1 MFIQVGVKKRVA
13 SPGRVFPLEVNFAC
27 ESSRLVLFG
36 PSGSGKTLTLQLL
49 TGLLTPD
56 SGRIVI
62 GDRVLFDA
70 EQHISV
76 PARHRAIGYV
86 PQDYALFSHLSVADN
101 IGFGLPRR
109 WPWGLNRS
117 DRRRVAEFLE
127 IFELSDLGAGLPR
140 DLSGGQRQRVAL
152 ARALICR
159 PQLLLLDEPFAA
171 LDGFLRANMRR
182 LLLEVQASFHL
193 PIILITH
200 DPEDV
205 AALAQ
210 TLVVYEMG
218 RGSRVVSQEDF
229 SRELASMPALQMAK
243 GAGLKYEAGLKPARN
258 CPPPAPPSQ
267 PFRNPAKVGGLRFN
281 FGRICKHTPKGLG
294 EGARWRG

>member
-1 MFIQVGVKKRVA
+1 MFIQVAVKKQVTA
-13 SPGRVFPLEVNFAC
+13 PGRVFPLEVDFAC

-56 SGRIVI
+56 SGRIVA

-70 EQHISV
+70 QQHINV

-109 WPWGLNRS
+109 WPWGLTKS

-127 IFELSDLGAGLPR
+127 IFELNDLGSGLPR

-152 ARALICR
+152 ARALICQ

-182 LLLEVQASFHL
+182 LLLEVQARFHL

-200 DPEDV
+200 DPDDV
-205 AALAQ
+205 ATLAQ

-218 RGSRVVSQEDF
+218 RASRVVSQEDF
-229 SRELASMPALQMAK
+229 PGALASLPAFHLAS
-243 GAGLKYEAGLKPARN
+243 GGRLENRAGFKPAPACPSLKP
-258 CPPPAPPSQ
+258 CP
-267 PFRNPAKVGGLRFN
+267 G
-281 FGRICKHTPKGLG
+281 
-294 EGARWRG
+294 

>member
-1 MFIQVGVKKRVA
+1 MFIQVAVKKQVTA
-13 SPGRVFPLEVNFAC
+13 PGRVFPLEVDFAC

-56 SGRIVI
+56 SGRIVAK
-62 GDRVLFDA
+62 DRVLFDA
-70 EQHISV
+70 QQQINV

-109 WPWGLNRS
+109 WAWGLTKS

-127 IFELSDLGAGLPR
+127 IFELNDLGEGLPR

-152 ARALICR
+152 ARALICQ

-182 LLLEVQASFHL
+182 LLLEVQARFHL

-205 AALAQ
+205 ATLAH

-218 RGSRVVSQEDF
+218 RASRVVSQKDF
-229 SRELASMPALQMAK
+229 SRELASLPAFHLAL
-243 GAGLKYEAGLKPARN
+243 GGGIEHRAAFT
-258 CPPPAPPSQ
+258 APPCPS
-267 PFRNPAKVGGLRFN
+267 
-281 FGRICKHTPKGLG
+281 PKPCPG
-294 EGARWRG
+294 

>member
-1 MFIQVGVKKRVA
+1 MFIQVTAKKQVTA
-13 SPGRVFPLEVNFAC
+13 PGRVFPLEVDFSCDC
-27 ESSRLVLFG
+27 ERLVLFG

-56 SGRIVI
+56 SGKIVV

-70 EQHISV
+70 KQDINV
-76 PARHRAIGYV
+76 PARRRAIGYV

-109 WPWGLNRS
+109 WPWGLKQS

-127 IFELSDLGAGLPR
+127 IFELSDLGSGLPR

-159 PQLLLLDEPFAA
+159 PRLLLLDEPFAA
-171 LDGFLRANMRR
+171 LDGFLRAHMRR
-182 LLLEVQASFHL
+182 LLLEVQDRFHL

-205 AALAQ
+205 ATLAQ

-218 RGSRVVSQEDF
+218 RSCRVVSQEDF
-229 SRELASMPALQMAK
+229 SGELASLPAFHLAS
-243 GAGLKYEAGLKPARN
+243 GGGIEFRTGFKPA
-258 CPPPAPPSQ
+258 PTFPS
-267 PFRNPAKVGGLRFN
+267 
-281 FGRICKHTPKGLG
+281 PKPSTG
-294 EGARWRG
+294 

>member
-1 MFIQVGVKKRVA
+1 MFIQVTAKKQVT
-13 SPGRVFPLEVNFAC
+13 SPGRVFPLEVDFSCDC
-27 ESSRLVLFG
+27 ERLVLFG

-56 SGRIVI
+56 SGRIVV

-70 EQHISV
+70 KQHVNV
-76 PARHRAIGYV
+76 PARRRAIGYV

-109 WPWGLNRS
+109 WPWGLKQS

-127 IFELSDLGAGLPR
+127 IFELSDLGKGLPR

-171 LDGFLRANMRR
+171 LDGFLRAHMRR
-182 LLLEVQASFHL
+182 LLLEVQDRFHL

-205 AALAQ
+205 ATLAQ
-210 TLVVYEMG
+210 TLVVYELG
-218 RGSRVVSQEDF
+218 RSCRVVSQEDF
-229 SRELASMPALQMAK
+229 SGELASLPAFHLAS
-243 GAGLKYEAGLKPARN
+243 GRGLEYRAGFKPA
-258 CPPPAPPSQ
+258 PTFSSPKPST
-267 PFRNPAKVGGLRFN
+267 G
-281 FGRICKHTPKGLG
+281 
-294 EGARWRG
+294 

>member
-1 MFIQVGVKKRVA
+1 MFIQVSVKKRVTA
-13 SPGRVFPLEVNFAC
+13 PGRVFPLEVDFAC
-27 ESSRLVLFG
+27 ESERLVLFG

-56 SGRIVI
+56 LGRIVL
-62 GDRVLFDA
+62 GDRVLFDGH
-70 EQHISV
+70 QNINV
-76 PARHRAIGYV
+76 PARRRAIGYV

-101 IGFGLPRR
+101 IGFGLPRK
-109 WPWGLNRS
+109 WPWGLTKS

-127 IFELSDLGAGLPR
+127 IFELNELGKGLPR

-152 ARALICR
+152 ARALICQ

-171 LDGFLRANMRR
+171 LDGFFRVNMRR
-182 LLLEVQASFHL
+182 LLLEVQARFQL

-205 AALAQ
+205 ATLAQ

-218 RGSRVVSQEDF
+218 RVSRVVPKENLPQA
-229 SRELASMPALQMAK
+229 LASLPAFHLTFGSEDRNAW
-243 GAGLKYEAGLKPARN
+243 AGVKPA
-258 CPPPAPPSQ
+258 PTSPS
-267 PFRNPAKVGGLRFN
+267 PKVPLS
-281 FGRICKHTPKGLG
+281 
-294 EGARWRG
+294 

>member
-1 MFIQVGVKKRVA
+1 VSDMFIQVAVKKQVS
-13 SPGRVFPLEVNFAC
+13 SPGRVFPLEVDFSC
-27 ESSRLVLFG
+27 ECERLVLFG

-56 SGRIVI
+56 SGRIVV

-70 EQHISV
+70 EQHINI
-76 PARHRAIGYV
+76 PARRRDIGYV

-109 WPWGLNRS
+109 WPWGLKES

-127 IFELSDLGAGLPR
+127 IFELSDMGKGLPR
-140 DLSGGQRQRVAL
+140 NLSGGQRQRVAL

-171 LDGFLRANMRR
+171 LDGFLRAHMRR
-182 LLLEVQASFHL
+182 LLLEVQARFHL

-205 AALAQ
+205 ATLAQ

-218 RGSRVVSQEDF
+218 RCCRVVSQEDF
-229 SRELASMPALQMAK
+229 PGELASLPAFHLASGGK
-243 GAGLKYEAGLKPARN
+243 PGPREALT
-258 CPPPAPPSQ
+258 PAPPC
-267 PFRNPAKVGGLRFN
+267 PF
-281 FGRICKHTPKGLG
+281 PKTSTG
-294 EGARWRG
+294 

>member
-1 MFIQVGVKKRVA
+1 MIIQVAVKKRVSA
-13 SPGRVFPLEVNFAC
+13 PGRVFPLEVDFSCDC
-27 ESSRLVLFG
+27 ERLVLFG

-56 SGRIVI
+56 SGRIVVR
-62 GDRVLFDA
+62 DRVLFDA
-70 EQHISV
+70 EQNINI

-109 WPWGLNRS
+109 WPWGLKKS
-117 DRRRVAEFLE
+117 DQRRVAEFLE
-127 IFELSDLGAGLPR
+127 IFELSDLGKGLPR

-152 ARALICR
+152 ARALICQ

-182 LLLEVQASFHL
+182 LLLEVQDRFHL

-205 AALAQ
+205 ATLAQ

-218 RGSRVVSQEDF
+218 RSCRVVSHEDF
-229 SRELASMPALQMAK
+229 SGELASLPAFHLGQ
-243 GAGLKYEAGLKPARN
+243 GRRIEHRAGIKPTPP
-258 CPPPAPPSQ
+258 CPSPRPS
-267 PFRNPAKVGGLRFN
+267 
-281 FGRICKHTPKGLG
+281 TS
-294 EGARWRG
+294 

>member
-1 MFIQVGVKKRVA
+1 MFIQVTAKKQVTA
-13 SPGRVFPLEVNFAC
+13 PGRVFPLEVDFSCDC
-27 ESSRLVLFG
+27 ERLVLFG

-56 SGRIVI
+56 SGKIVV

-70 EQHISV
+70 KQDINV
-76 PARHRAIGYV
+76 PARRRAIGYV

-109 WPWGLNRS
+109 WPWGLKQS

-127 IFELSDLGAGLPR
+127 IFELSDLGKGLPR

-171 LDGFLRANMRR
+171 LDGFLRAHMRR
-182 LLLEVQASFHL
+182 LLLEVQDRFHL

-205 AALAQ
+205 ATLAQ

-218 RGSRVVSQEDF
+218 RSCRVVSQEDF
-229 SRELASMPALQMAK
+229 SGELASLPAFHLAS
-243 GAGLKYEAGLKPARN
+243 GGGIEFRTGFKPA
-258 CPPPAPPSQ
+258 PTFPS
-267 PFRNPAKVGGLRFN
+267 
-281 FGRICKHTPKGLG
+281 PKPSTG
-294 EGARWRG
+294 